1 MDVTEERVV
10 KDGNLALKLTWWK
23 NGIFD
28 HIDYVNDRELID

>member
-23 NGIFD
+23 NCIFD
-28 HIDYVNDRELID
+28 HIDYVTDRELID